1 MGRFS
6 SQMWLLII
14 VAVIITVTGAPL
26 WAGGQAESMP
36 KGFRAP
42 AVPLVAYNPYFSIW
56 SFNTTLTDGPT
67 RHWTGEKQALTSMV
81 RIDGK
86 AYRIMGDRPG
96 NVPALEQQSCTVLP
110 TRTIYEFGGEGIKV
124 ELTFL
129 TPRIPDDLALFSSPV
144 TYLTWRVAATDG
156 KPHQVQLY
164 FDGSGSLVINHAWQ
178 RADGRI
184 ESVPGLR
191 VAQLGS
197 RSQKVLGT
205 KGDDVRIDWG
215 YLYIA
220 SPESESMQSAIGI
233 VNRTQRQFVDNGS
246 VTSGVAAEAAR
257 VVLTSD
263 LDAAFTFELG
273 TVGATPVSRHI
284 LLAYDEIYSIAYFGK
299 NLPPY
304 WRANGVDAAQM
315 LVKSE
320 ADYPATVKL
329 AESFDNEL
337 MQKLDRVGGERY
349 AQIAALA
356 YRQSFA
362 AQTVAVGPQGQ
373 PLLFPKENSS
383 NGCISTVDVIYPS
396 APVLLLLSPQ
406 LLVDSLIP
414 VFDYAESGAWNFP
427 FAPHDLGT
435 YPVADGQVYGGGAT
449 SERDQMPVEES
460 GNMILLT
467 AAVSRAMAGGADPGA
482 KQFVSKYWSLL
493 SRWAEYLKKA
503 GFDPANQLSTDDFAG
518 HLAHNANLSLKAILA
533 LGAYAYLAGELGH
546 EQVAADY
553 RATAEAYARQWVD
566 RAKDGD
572 HYKLAFDLPGSW
584 SQKYNLIWDTVLGLH
599 LFPPEVRQRIVRFDL
614 AHIARYGLPL
624 DSRKSYTKLDWEFWT
639 ASLAE
644 SRSDF
649 QKLTDPI
656 WNWANN
662 SIDRV
667 PLTDWY
673 DTKSGMQQG
682 FQARS
687 VVGGVF
693 MPVLADKRFFPP
705 VAGK

>member
-1 MGRFS
+1 
-6 SQMWLLII
+6 
-14 VAVIITVTGAPL
+14 
-26 WAGGQAESMP
+26 
-36 KGFRAP
+36 
-42 AVPLVAYNPYFSIW
+42 
-56 SFNTTLTDGPT
+56 
-67 RHWTGEKQALTSMV
+67 
-81 RIDGK
+81 
-86 AYRIMGDRPG
+86 
-96 NVPALEQQSCTVLP
+96 
-110 TRTIYEFGGEGIKV
+110 
-124 ELTFL
+124 
-129 TPRIPDDLALFSSPV
+129 
-144 TYLTWRVAATDG
+144 
-156 KPHQVQLY
+156 
-164 FDGSGSLVINHAWQ
+164 
-178 RADGRI
+178 
-184 ESVPGLR
+184 
-191 VAQLGS
+191 
-197 RSQKVLGT
+197 
-205 KGDDVRIDWG
+205 
-215 YLYIA
+215 
-220 SPESESMQSAIGI
+220 
-233 VNRTQRQFVDNGS
+233 
-246 VTSGVAAEAAR
+246 
-257 VVLTSD
+257 
-263 LDAAFTFELG
+263 
-273 TVGATPVSRHI
+273 
-284 LLAYDEIYSIAYFGK
+284 
-299 NLPPY
+299 
-304 WRANGVDAAQM
+304 
-315 LVKSE
+315 
-320 ADYPATVKL
+320 
-329 AESFDNEL
+329 
-337 MQKLDRVGGERY
+337 
-349 AQIAALA
+349 
-356 YRQSFA
+356 
-362 AQTVAVGPQGQ
+362 
-373 PLLFPKENSS
+373 
-383 NGCISTVDVIYPS
+383 
-396 APVLLLLSPQ
+396 
-406 LLVDSLIP
+406 
-414 VFDYAESGAWNFP
+414 
-427 FAPHDLGT
+427 
-435 YPVADGQVYGGGAT
+435 VADGQVYGGGAT

-553 RATAEAYARQWVD
+553 QTTAEAYARQWVD
-566 RAKDGD
+566 RATDGD
-572 HYKLAFDLPGSW
+572 HYRLAFDLPGSW

-614 AHIARYGLPL
+614 AHLARYGLPL